1 MQVVFLGVG
10 EACDEKI
17 GNTSLLVHTNTACI
31 LLDCG
36 FSVAH
41 ALFSELQSPNE
52 LDAVWISHFHGD
64 HFFSLPL
71 LLLRLWETKRDKTLR
86 IFGPSGIEEVISHTV
101 RLAYP
106 GFWGKFSF
114 PIQFHHLE
122 PGVLHYE
129 FGCSWQTAWTE
140 HSRPNLGLRL
150 DEDRSSLYYS
160 GDGRP
165 GAETPDLVQG
175 CSMLVHEGFKVDEGV
190 HGHGTVQEVM
200 NLAVQARAARL
211 AVVHMQRDERKK
223 NADRVRSMLDGMD
236 GVQGFLPQPGE
247 RIRI

>member
-17 GNTSLLVHTNTACI
+17 GNTSLLVHTNKACI

-36 FSVAH
+36 FSVVH

-86 IFGPSGIEEVISHTV
+86 IFGPSGVEEVISHTV

-122 PGVLHYE
+122 PGVLHYQ
-129 FGCSWQTAWTE
+129 FGCSWQAAWTE

-200 NLAVQARAARL
+200 NLAVQAGAGRL

-223 NADRVRSMLDGMD
+223 NADRVRSMLEEMVN
-236 GVQGFLPQPGE
+236 VQGFLPQPGE
-247 RIRI
+247 RVRI